1 MTARGLEPFGFQGSP
16 PPPSNNTE
24 DDNNDQHSRMIH
36 RPTEENTTEDDTAQ
50 QELQETTNEGDIAT
64 APEEGEAQQHQSMV
78 ALPISGNQQQQHQ
91 QFAEEASRALS
102 RLQLQSQPS
111 SSSAVKSSNAIIVS
125 NENGRASLNDSGSA
139 KCTDAIVSTGG
150 GDNDENDT
158 ANSNN
163 NNTQLVCATTN
174 NTGHNI
180 VHNPQQH
187 LNNTDSYGEGALT
200 VLPPNELST
209 TTSDAAL
216 AANTFTE
223 MIHDGVLR
231 RAAGGGGV
239 GGSGGG
245 GMGGGGG
252 LNGESLCP
260 PGFYVDGSGVVRRS
274 GGGAPAVGGGG
285 GTGSYRHQGN
295 HSNLGGV
302 GSGGYP
308 DNNAG
313 MRGGGGMNNE
323 NHHRGM
329 AMKNGSPGNSGS
341 MGGGGGSGGG
351 GGGGHAHYSMAG
363 GKGLVSTSTSRPHG
377 GGQDPLETDVY
388 HDEEEDEEDEDDDD
402 DEEEEEDSSEISAS
416 DEDGSWIA
424 WFCGLRGNEFF
435 CEVDEDYIQDDFN
448 LTGLNG
454 LVPYYDYALDMVLD
468 VEMPMEDTLTEE
480 QQEIVESAAEML
492 YGLIHARYIVTN
504 RGMHAMYEKYRSASF
519 GRCPHVFC
527 QGQPVLPVGLSDL
540 PRNYT
545 VNVFCPRC
553 HGLFFPKSTRQANI
567 DGAYFGTTFP
577 HLYLMNHPVSA
588 ACFSFLVN
596 KSRCCQLWLSFL
608 PLLPLFVHFISQ
620 DMIPVRPSQQYVPR
634 VYGFKIHQSSL
645 YFRNHEED
653 PDNRNRRVT
662 RSRQGGGRR

>member
-1 MTARGLEPFGFQGSP
+1 MTGRGLEPSGFQGSAP
-16 PPPSNNTE
+16 NN
-24 DDNNDQHSRMIH
+24 NNNAHESH
-36 RPTEENTTEDDTAQ
+36 NGHVHPPTEENTTEDDEAEQEQ
-50 QELQETTNEGDIAT
+50 QQQLEEDGGNINQQETTPGGEVVDINNNKQQLKKQSD
-64 APEEGEAQQHQSMV
+64 EAAHRDGSM
-78 ALPISGNQQQQHQ
+78 QQQQ
-91 QFAEEASRALS
+91 FLAEEASRALS
-102 RLQLQSQPS
+102 RLQIQSSTTTAITTASNTADSPQQ
-111 SSSAVKSSNAIIVS
+111 SNAIIVQ
-125 NENGRASLNDSGSA
+125 NGGNNASISANNDHFP
-139 KCTDAIVSTGG
+139 
-150 GDNDENDT
+150 DENDNNCHET
-158 ANSNN
+158 NS
-163 NNTQLVCATTN
+163 NTQLVCTTTN
-174 NTGHNI
+174 NNNDIMGHNDQT
-180 VHNPQQH
+180 NEE
-187 LNNTDSYGEGALT
+187 SCGALT

-223 MIHDGVLR
+223 MISDGVR
-231 RAAGGGGV
+231 RQNASQRSALGG
-239 GGSGGG
+239 
-245 GMGGGGG
+245 
-252 LNGESLCP
+252 ECP

-274 GGGAPAVGGGG
+274 GGGASSGGGSGVGGGG
-285 GTGSYRHQGN
+285 MGGGGMSYPGSAGV
-295 HSNLGGV
+295 GGV
-302 GSGGYP
+302 GSGNEFVDGNRGNIAAN
-308 DNNAG
+308 DQH
-313 MRGGGGMNNE
+313 RGGGMTGNDGPGISGIMGMG
-323 NHHRGM
+323 GM
-329 AMKNGSPGNSGS
+329 HNMVGGASLPSPGG
-341 MGGGGGSGGG
+341 
-351 GGGGHAHYSMAG
+351 A
-363 GKGLVSTSTSRPHG
+363 R
-377 GGQDPLETDVY
+377 DPLEGNAY
-388 HDEEEDEEDEDDDD
+388 HDDEEDDEDDDD
-402 DEEEEEDSSEISAS
+402 DDDDDEEDSSEISAS

-468 VEMPMEDTLTEE
+468 VEMPMEDSLTEE

-577 HLYLMNHPVSA
+577 HLYLMNHPVSVYFVLFIFRDNFIRDFHA
-588 ACFSFLVN
+588 DHP
-596 KSRCCQLWLSFL
+596 LSPFH
-608 PLLPLFVHFISQ
+608 HFHSQ

-653 PDNRNRRVT
+653 QLAAQNDNRNRRVN